1 MTIIHYSL
9 NNVISLSR
17 IKNKSLDKNKEWQT
31 AARCQ
36 PVKKYS
42 RAIQARRLFR
52 LKRQSTIPSNPG
64 CFQSEMNSTTLAL
77 YVDVWFWLK
86 RLSGRNAGACKARSF
101 STVNVRLDLPPAT
114 IRRCDLFIS
123 LYDRECFKLIFFKKE
138 DLHHKSRDDP
148 GDHCAGKATGRAVC
162 REEFPPDDRRVQAAA
177 CGRTQA
183 ATWCGINSER
193 PTALIHRW
201 QCCIAQTADSPQGC
215 VDVSILC
222 RVAKETNISCSPS
235 PCSFWAFVF
244 CNPFQIYLL
253 ILQPNSRKAQRSRNY
268 LLLGIIRQLYMADMC
283 LNE

>member
-1 MTIIHYSL
+1 MKCSCIVTWEGWPIPFGGFFSNVGHPHSILVHSKTAPVVQTPRHSVTFRASGYERSPQISGSDSFLSSRMTIIHYSL

-42 RAIQARRLFR
+42 RSIQARGSFR

-123 LYDRECFKLIFFKKE
+123 LYDRECFKWI
-138 DLHHKSRDDP
+138 
-148 GDHCAGKATGRAVC
+148 
-162 REEFPPDDRRVQAAA
+162 
-177 CGRTQA
+177 
-183 ATWCGINSER
+183 
-193 PTALIHRW
+193 
-201 QCCIAQTADSPQGC
+201 
-215 VDVSILC
+215 
-222 RVAKETNISCSPS
+222 
-235 PCSFWAFVF
+235 
-244 CNPFQIYLL
+244 
-253 ILQPNSRKAQRSRNY
+253 
-268 LLLGIIRQLYMADMC
+268 
-283 LNE
+283 

>member
-1 MTIIHYSL
+1 MKCSCIVTWEGWPIPFGFFFQCGTSTLNIGPLKDRSCCSDTSPLSDIRGSGYERSPQISGSDSFLSSRMTIIHYSL

-42 RAIQARRLFR
+42 RSIQARGSFR

-123 LYDRECFKLIFFKKE
+123 LYDRECFKWI
-138 DLHHKSRDDP
+138 
-148 GDHCAGKATGRAVC
+148 
-162 REEFPPDDRRVQAAA
+162 
-177 CGRTQA
+177 
-183 ATWCGINSER
+183 
-193 PTALIHRW
+193 
-201 QCCIAQTADSPQGC
+201 
-215 VDVSILC
+215 
-222 RVAKETNISCSPS
+222 
-235 PCSFWAFVF
+235 
-244 CNPFQIYLL
+244 
-253 ILQPNSRKAQRSRNY
+253 
-268 LLLGIIRQLYMADMC
+268 
-283 LNE
+283 